1 MLLIGPVDEEA
12 HNHDLE
18 ELVGVVNILGVVA
31 GVSIVNVSMV
41 VGRVVEVSVLVS
53 VPVTCQSLNQE
64 IAMLEEAAQQISLTG
79 EYNICFFL
87 ERLVRPHPMEKCEGG
102 RTSTKNML
110 DLAGNPQCCT
120 SSRHSC

>member
-1 MLLIGPVDEEA
+1 MLLIGPVDEEVRD
-12 HNHDLE
+12 HNLE
-18 ELVGVVNILGVVA
+18 ELVGVINILGVVA
-31 GVSIVNVSMV
+31 GVGIVNVSMV

-102 RTSTKNML
+102 
-110 DLAGNPQCCT
+110 
-120 SSRHSC
+120 